1 MITVCA
7 SATPRFINSTT
18 SSPNFSSFVS
28 TLVSWPALR
37 RSLSSRLANSRSSP
51 ACEMRMCFM
60 SVEPMSLA
68 TVNIANRSRSRP
80 IIAVID
86 WIDAAHRFLAGLFFD
101 DMRDQSGRAR
111 DHENAV
117 ECRRVHSQIGEDRAD
132 GAVHIDRKRFFFGG
146 ERFLDCSRS
155 SHVYTV
161 HAGFAREFE
170 QTRRAWVLGV
180 KAMTES
186 RHTLICFSHRREPAR
201 SSFAH

>member
-111 DHENAV
+111 DHENTV
-117 ECRRVHSQIGEDRAD
+117 ECRRIHPQIGKDRAD
-132 GAVHIDRKRFFFGG
+132 GAVHIDWKRFFCGG
-146 ERFLDCSRS
+146 ERFFDGARRLNM
-155 SHVYTV
+155 HAV
-161 HAGFAREFE
+161 HTCFAREFE
-170 QTRRAWVLGV
+170 QTHSARVFRVEAVT
-180 KAMTES
+180 KS
-186 RHTLICFSHRREPAR
+186 RHAFARFSHHYEGAR
-201 SSFAH
+201 G